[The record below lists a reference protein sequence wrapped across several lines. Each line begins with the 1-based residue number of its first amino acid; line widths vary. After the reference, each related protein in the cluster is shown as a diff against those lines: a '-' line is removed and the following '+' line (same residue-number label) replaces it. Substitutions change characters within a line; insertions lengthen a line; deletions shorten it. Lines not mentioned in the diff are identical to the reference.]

1 MMCVSIER
9 APRGWGHPWPFL
21 PVCPRPGCG
30 ACKPAP
36 PSVCIPSDPPLPCVC
51 QQTARCHRAVPIP
64 AVLLLLPAATCLRP
78 ALAVFGRSIAR
89 ARDLPGVIETSSLL
103 EADFAERK
111 RMGQLVDDRAVVEV
125 VLEKMMDDKYM
136 CVAASLPPPR

>member
-1 MMCVSIER
+1 M
-9 APRGWGHPWPFL
+9 
-21 PVCPRPGCG
+21 
-30 ACKPAP
+30 
-36 PSVCIPSDPPLPCVC
+36 
-51 QQTARCHRAVPIP
+51 PIP
-64 AVLLLLPAATCLRP
+64 AVLLLLPAPTCLRP

-136 CVAASLPPPR
+136 CVAASLPPPVRVCGRLWVRGERAVRMDASPSFTL